1 MDANLKRKRKDSI
14 SSNKRFKA
22 GLNELEDNRI
32 SWISPT
38 SRKKGTLNKTS
49 KQKPSEFMDS
59 LLSGNIKV
67 HSQLKIP
74 HRKFKPNRKFEVV
87 NDNGAR
93 RSHNLAEDFKI
104 ISGASG
110 RDHGRIKQESNL
122 DRGVYYSIECNYA
135 VELYCT
141 TPLRPVRIPSSWKRL
156 PKAKNKHSFSQR
168 LTRGMII
175 N

>member
-1 MDANLKRKRKDSI
+1 MDANLKRKRKESI

-22 GLNELEDNRI
+22 GLSELEDNRI
-32 SWISPT
+32 SWVSPT
-38 SRKKGTLNKTS
+38 SRNKVTWNKTS

-59 LLSGNIKV
+59 LLSGNVKV

-74 HRKFKPNRKFEVV
+74 HRKFKPNRKSGVV
-87 NDNGAR
+87 NDNDAR
-93 RSHNLAEDFKI
+93 KSHNLAENFKM
-104 ISGASG
+104 ISGACG
-110 RDHGRIKQESNL
+110 RTEQENNSDMRL
-122 DRGVYYSIECNYA
+122 YYSSECNCA

-156 PKAKNKHSFSQR
+156 PKAKTKHSFSQR
-168 LTRGMII
+168 ITRRMMI